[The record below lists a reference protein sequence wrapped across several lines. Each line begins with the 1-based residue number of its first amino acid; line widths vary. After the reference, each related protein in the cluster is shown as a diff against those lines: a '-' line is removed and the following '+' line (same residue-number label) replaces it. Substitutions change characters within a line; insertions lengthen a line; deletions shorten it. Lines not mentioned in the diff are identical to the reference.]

1 MTAPYHTCLIID
13 DNYIDNFVTRKLL
26 ENSKFAENIIVS
38 ESPEG
43 SIESLRNGSVKPDVI
58 FLDIRMPV
66 MSGFDMLGKLA
77 EINFDIVFTTAFDQY
92 AIRAI
97 KFGALD
103 YLVKPIDKD
112 ELREAVNKHLQ
123 HSQKDSLKQLTALL
137 SHIKKSNDLSFQK
150 IALPTMHSYELVPLN
165 NIVVCE
171 SNNNYTNV
179 RLNNGQHFLI
189 SKTLK
194 QIEDLLDMPP
204 FFRVHNSFLVNLQ
217 YAIRYMKGE
226 GGYLV
231 LNNDMTIPVSR
242 AKKEEL
248 LKLITHLSV

>member
-1 MTAPYHTCLIID
+1 MIKALIID
-13 DNYIDNFVTRKLL
+13 DEKHCCDNLQWQIKQYCPEIEIMDVC
-26 ENSKFAENIIVS
+26 NSAEKGLQQIHHQQ
-38 ESPEG
+38 PQ
-43 SIESLRNGSVKPDVI
+43 LI
-58 FLDIRMPV
+58 FLDVEMPD
-66 MSGFDMLGKLA
+66 MTGFEMLEVLKD
-77 EINFDIVFTTAFDQY
+77 INFDIIFTTAFDQY

-103 YLVKPIDKD
+103 YLVKPIDKE
-112 ELREAVNKHLQ
+112 ELLEAVNKFINRTQ
-123 HSQKDSLKQLTALL
+123 RDSLKQLNALL

-165 NIVVCE
+165 NIIVCE
-171 SNNNYTNV
+171 SNNNYTDV

-204 FFRVHNSFLVNLQ
+204 FFRVHNSYLVNLQ

-231 LNNDMTIPVSR
+231 LNNDMTVPVSR
-242 AKKEEL
+242 SKKEEL